1 MDKRLINTL
10 LRIYHSNESSFAA
23 SAGLTAF
30 CRGYNIGRVI
40 GKQIAFSTKDKADLA
55 GVLKGQEKVDASM
68 TTPDSWDGL
77 SRSESL
83 TLASNEK
90 LSGTLVSRDRVAV
103 KALREQPL
111 MVCGQSYRFPPSAE
125 LVVDLDDVL
134 YNQIGHTS
142 LLIVE
147 NKQTFQDINQV
158 DEALIAFINNPLVVY
173 RGDADSGARADAV
186 NFLIRSTSLDVIA
199 FVDYDPAGLII
210 AAGLPRLN
218 HIISPSREMLKA
230 ILEEYGNADR
240 FMTQIHPVKHAIEEL
255 RGSLIMEPCLSEIMA
270 AGKALPQEHFHRRG
284 LP

>member
-1 MDKRLINTL
+1 
-10 LRIYHSNESSFAA
+10 
-23 SAGLTAF
+23 
-30 CRGYNIGRVI
+30 
-40 GKQIAFSTKDKADLA
+40 
-55 GVLKGQEKVDASM
+55 M

-111 MVCGQSYRFPPSAE
+111 MVCGHSYRFPPSAE

-240 FMTQIHPVKHAIEEL
+240 FMTQIHPVNT
-255 RGSLIMEPCLSEIMA
+255 LSKNCVEA
-270 AGKALPQEHFHRRG
+270 SSWSRACPKSWLPAKRCHRNISIAEAY
-284 LP
+284 LNVSSPFAN